1 MKWLE
6 GMERARNMAG
16 EVDRDRLGRDSGYRR
31 AIVRTLVRDESTI
44 PRAMQNMM
52 EALGLDIGRVW
63 DRNAPILCAAM
74 RICAHCSLYERC
86 LDDPESHHHLC
97 PNAVRFDKLLKMEA
111 AAYSRDSR
119 NNDSSSD
126 CDDTRSLA

>member
-6 GMERARNMAG
+6 GMERARKMAG

-31 AIVRTLVRDESTI
+31 AIVRTLAREESTV

-63 DRNAPILCAAM
+63 DTNAPILGAAM
-74 RICAHCSLYERC
+74 RFCAHCSLYERC
-86 LDDPESHHHLC
+86 LEDAQSYHHLC
-97 PNAVRFDKLLKMEA
+97 PNAVRFDKLQRMA
-111 AAYSRDSR
+111 AGG
-119 NNDSSSD
+119 
-126 CDDTRSLA
+126 L